1 MDLNEATN
9 EIEKKILEIEEEMN
23 MPDFWL
29 DKVRAQER
37 VRELQ
42 ELKSQKEGAGK
53 YDKGNAIVSIVA
65 GAGGDDAEDFAS
77 MLFRMY
83 MKYADKIGWGI
94 KIIHDNENDHGG
106 YRNISFELNGKNSY
120 GKLKNE
126 YGVHRLVRVS
136 PFNANAKRHTSFAL
150 VEVLPK
156 FEKLDFKD
164 FTIPESDLKIE
175 FSKAGGP
182 GGQNVNKRE
191 TAVRIIHIPTNIS
204 VHASGERNQEAN
216 RERALSLLIGKLFK
230 KAELEKKSFE
240 ESMKSGKATDI
251 EWGSQIRSYVLHPYK
266 MVKDHR
272 TGAETAK
279 IDDVLEGD
287 IELFLEAEKDLE
299 K

>member
-1 MDLNEATN
+1 MDTTEIENKIA
-9 EIEKKILEIEEEMN
+9 EIEKEMQA
-23 MPDFWL
+23 PDFWQ
-29 DKVRAQER
+29 DKSRAQER

-42 ELKSQKEGAGK
+42 DLKMQKEGVGK
-53 YDKGNAIVSIVA
+53 YDKGNAIFSIVA
-65 GAGGDDAEDFAS
+65 GAGGDDAEDFAG

-83 MKYADKIGWGI
+83 MKYAGKVGWGI

-106 YRNISFELNGKNSY
+106 YRSISFEIEGKNSY
-120 GKLKNE
+120 AKLKNE

-164 FTIPESDLKIE
+164 FIIPEADLKIE

-204 VHASGERNQEAN
+204 VHASSERSQEAN
-216 RERALSLLIGKLFK
+216 RERALSMLLAKLFK
-230 KAELEKKSFE
+230 KAEVEKKSFE
-240 ESMKSGKATDI
+240 ESLRSGKATDI

-272 TGAETAK
+272 TEAETAK
-279 IDDVLEGD
+279 VDDVLEGD
-287 IELFLEAEKDLE
+287 IDLFLEAEKAL
-299 K
+299 